1 MIPTSSSACR
11 SWVSP
16 APPSSG
22 SISPV
27 DSSSL
32 APSFCTG
39 RYESASWT
47 ERLLSRG
54 EKDKGGE
61 VTAPKRHARGR
72 KPSPP
77 ARKKPQSLGRSVRT
91 PLERRHWT
99 LARSPS
105 TCSTGRADPGELR
118 RSLYARVASVVGCR
132 KLSSPSVG
140 DRGSESLWD
149 LLRQDAHLGIRM
161 WARGHCPCPE
171 GPHRRRCGHQPS
183 RPP

>member
-1 MIPTSSSACR
+1 MIPTGSSVCR
-11 SWVSP
+11 SWASRCRE
-16 APPSSG
+16 SLK
-22 SISPV
+22 SIYLAN
-27 DSSSL
+27 SSSL
-32 APSFCTG
+32 APSSCHG
-39 RYESASWT
+39 RRESASWT

-77 ARKKPQSLGRSVRT
+77 ACKKPQSLGRSVRT

-118 RSLYARVASVVGCR
+118 RSLYARVASVTGCR

-149 LLRQDAHLGIRM
+149 VLRQDAHLGIRM

-171 GPHRRRCGHQPS
+171 GPHRRRCGHQPCS
-183 RPP
+183 PL